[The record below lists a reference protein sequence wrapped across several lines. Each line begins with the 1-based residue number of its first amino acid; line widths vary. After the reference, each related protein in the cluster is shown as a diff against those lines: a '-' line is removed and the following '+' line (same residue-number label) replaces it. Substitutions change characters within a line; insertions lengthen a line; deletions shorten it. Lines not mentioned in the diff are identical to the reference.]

1 MAPLSNKDFPSEDTL
16 FRLRAKMEDY
26 SYTVM
31 NEGDRRLLAFRVPGE
46 KIDLLRSLEYLSEF
60 LDQDSLEGVE
70 KVLIISDKDFEVT
83 PGEMMGP
90 KMEIRKADDDRLF
103 QELKSKLRGRLEPI
117 VFTAENDI
125 LELFR
130 TAIRMDGSVKRTDSS
145 VGLDL
150 LKVSLPTEGD
160 VIYLIFDDGYR
171 KMSKATFEKLS
182 DDAMQGL
189 REGPALAKDPAQKG
203 LARSTSLS
211 DGPSSTNVNK
221 MMRKGMPAAA
231 RETKVDT
238 RPAHMDDPKVLL
250 REISKNLVPLGYRKD
265 NVFSRPD
272 VNQIFFV
279 GMSGPALFIKVLD
292 DDEELPSF
300 LRVLEHRRDALG
312 FLITSKWDP
321 RLEAISRTNGFVYLD
336 WERAWRAHEVVRE
349 VLREG
354 GR

>member
-1 MAPLSNKDFPSEDTL
+1 MAPISHNDFPSEDTI

-31 NEGDRRLLAFRVPGE
+31 SEGERKLLAFRVPGE
-46 KIDLLRSLEYLSEF
+46 KIDLLKSLEYLSEF
-60 LDQDSLEGVE
+60 LDLDSLEGVE
-70 KVLIISDKDFEVT
+70 KVLIISDKDFEIT
-83 PGEMMGP
+83 PGGMMGP
-90 KMEIRKADDDRLF
+90 KMETRKADDDRLF
-103 QELKSKLRGRLEPI
+103 QELKSKLKGRMEPI

-189 REGPALAKDPAQKG
+189 REGPSLAKDPVQKG

-211 DGPSSTNVNK
+211 NGPSFRSVSNVQ
-221 MMRKGMPAAA
+221 RKEEAG
-231 RETKVDT
+231 TQLGSSVDT
-238 RPAHMDDPKVLL
+238 RPIHTDDPKVLL

-272 VNQIFFV
+272 VNQLFFV

-300 LRVLEHRRDALG
+300 IRVLEHRKDALG
-312 FLITSKWDP
+312 FLITSKWEP
-321 RLEAISRTNGFVYLD
+321 RLEAVSRTNGFVYLD